1 MKRPVAHLLF
11 WLVFLL
17 LDAIMHYTWMGP
29 LIPTI
34 PEGEQVLMA
43 FKSAF
48 LLLAPRLMLVYY
60 LVMIGI
66 WKLLNENRNKVWVIA
81 EILLVFVICLVIFRL
96 IYFYYVYPGVY
107 GLSNANSSLLN
118 PRNAI
123 IFLIEL
129 GFIAGVATTLKILR
143 IQNRSKER
151 EKNLVKEKLETELKF
166 LRSQTNPHFL
176 FNTLNNIY
184 ALARKKSDKTAE
196 VVMKLSELLS
206 FMLYESGKG
215 TITIAEEIKILE
227 DYIDLEKIRYNEKL
241 TIEFNKKIDN
251 NSRTIA
257 PLLLLPL
264 VENAFKHG
272 VSESR
277 FGSFINIELE
287 VRGSRLNFTIE
298 NSFEDTKEK
307 SPGHCIGMN
316 NIRRQLE
323 LLYLEFTMD
332 VQSQENKFK
341 VLITI
346 NLDSY
351 GKV

>member
-1 MKRPVAHLLF
+1 
-11 WLVFLL
+11 
-17 LDAIMHYTWMGP
+17 
-29 LIPTI
+29 
-34 PEGEQVLMA
+34 MA

-48 LLLAPRLMLVYY
+48 ALLPPRLMLVYY
-60 LVMIGI
+60 LVLIGI
-66 WKLLNENRNKVWVIA
+66 GKLLSEKSRKILVIA
-81 EILLVFVICLVIFRL
+81 EIMLVLVICLVIFRL
-96 IYFYYVYPGVY
+96 IYFYYVYPGIY
-107 GLSNANSSLLN
+107 GLPNKPASLLN
-118 PRNAI
+118 PRTA
-123 IFLIEL
+123 LIVLLEL
-129 GFIAGVATTLKILR
+129 GFIAGIAATLKVLR

-241 TIEFNKKIDN
+241 SIEFNKKIDN

-277 FGSFINIELE
+277 FGSFINMDLEL
-287 VRGSRLNFTIE
+287 RGSRLNFTIE

-323 LLYLEFTMD
+323 LLYQEFTMD
-332 VQSQENKFK
+332 VQNQEKKFK

>member
-1 MKRPVAHLLF
+1 
-11 WLVFLL
+11 
-17 LDAIMHYTWMGP
+17 
-29 LIPTI
+29 
-34 PEGEQVLMA
+34 MA
-43 FKSAF
+43 FESAF
-48 LLLAPRLMLVYY
+48 LLLPPRLILVYY
-60 LVMIGI
+60 LVIFGIG
-66 WKLLNENRNKVWVIA
+66 KLLSEKTKKFWVIA
-81 EILLVFVICLVIFRL
+81 EITLVLVICLVIFRL
-96 IYFYYVYPGVY
+96 IYFYYVYPGIY

-118 PRNAI
+118 PRNALI
-123 IFLIEL
+123 ILIEL
-129 GFIAGVATTLKILR
+129 GFIAGVAATLKVLR

-184 ALARKKSDKTAE
+184 ALARKKSEKTAE

-206 FMLYESGKG
+206 FMLYESGKSA
-215 TITIAEEIKILE
+215 ITVAEEIKILE

-241 TIEFNKKIDN
+241 AIEFNKKIDN

-277 FGSFINIELE
+277 FGSFIKIDLEL
-287 VRGSRLNFTIE
+287 RGSRMKFNIE
-298 NSFEDTKEK
+298 NSFEETKTK
-307 SPGHCIGMN
+307 SSGQCIGMN

-323 LLYLEFTMD
+323 LQYQEFTMD
-332 VQSQENKFK
+332 VQKEDKKFN
-341 VLITI
+341 VHITI
-346 NLDSY
+346 NLDSH

>member
-48 LLLAPRLMLVYY
+48 LLLPPRLMLVYY
-60 LVMIGI
+60 LIMIGV
-66 WKLLNENRNKVWVIA
+66 WKLLNEKRNKFWVIA
-81 EILLVFVICLVIFRL
+81 EILMVFVICLVIFRL

-129 GFIAGVATTLKILR
+129 GFIAGVAATLKVLR

-206 FMLYESGKG
+206 FMLYESGKD

-227 DYIDLEKIRYNEKL
+227 DYIDLEKIRYNERL

-251 NSRTIA
+251 NARTIA

-264 VENAFKHG
+264 VENAFKYG

-277 FGSFINIELE
+277 FVSFIHIDLEL
-287 VRGSRLNFTIE
+287 RGAQLKFMIE

-307 SPGHCIGMN
+307 SPGNCIGLN
-316 NIRRQLE
+316 NFRRQLE
-323 LLYLEFTMD
+323 LLYKEFTID
-332 VQSQENKFK
+332 VQNQDKKFK
-341 VLITI
+341 VIVTI

-351 GKV
+351 GKI